1 MLGFRALSAESPTVE
16 AVPMKEARE
25 ICRDLFAP
33 NAALYWADAMGSAA
47 LGWTAFA
54 VALQTPPWS
63 WAHSLAAIVSVFA
76 LYRAILFIHELTHLP
91 KDALPG
97 FNVAWDLVVGI
108 PLALP
113 SFMYHGTHLDHHR
126 RTLYGTLRDPE
137 YVPYG
142 VPPRTKL
149 LRALIEPFLAPI
161 ALFARFLIL
170 APLSL
175 LLGAKFRS
183 TIVASAS
190 TLAIN
195 LAYRRD
201 PPKDSLRT
209 RWLWTEALASL
220 LAISVVV
227 AVSLGYL
234 PLRLLTQWY
243 IISAC
248 IAHVN
253 NLRTLAAHRY
263 RNPGGEMDV
272 QGQLADSVN
281 TPGAWWT
288 ELWAPVGLR
297 WHGLHHFLPDVPYH
311 NLGKAHRR
319 LIAALPESSVY
330 RRTLSPSLAASLLDV
345 WRHAGGAAA
354 RG

>member
-1 MLGFRALSAESPTVE
+1 MTVPSHLVDP
-16 AVPMKEARE
+16 VPMKEARE

-33 NAALYWADAMGSAA
+33 NAGLYWIDAMGSAVV
-47 LGWTAFA
+47 GWTAF
-54 VALQTPPWS
+54 
-63 WAHSLAAIVSVFA
+63 VFA
-76 LYRAILFIHELTHLP
+76 LTVPMWSPAYLALTLVATLTLYRAILFVHELTHLA
-91 KDALPG
+91 KGALPG

-126 RTLYGTLRDPE
+126 RTIYGTIHDPE

-142 VPPRTKL
+142 VPPRTKII
-149 LRALIEPFLAPI
+149 RALIEPFIAPV
-161 ALFARFLIL
+161 ALFARFLVL
-170 APLSL
+170 APLSV
-175 LLGAKFRS
+175 LLGSRFRAM
-183 TIVASAS
+183 IVSSAS

-201 PPKDSLRT
+201 PPKDSLRI
-209 RWLWTEALASL
+209 RWIWTETLASL
-220 LAISVVV
+220 VAIALVASV
-227 AVSLGYL
+227 AFDRL
-234 PLRLLTQWY
+234 PIQVLIQWY
-243 IISAC
+243 IVSAC
-248 IAHVN
+248 VAHVN

-263 RNPGGEMDV
+263 RNAGAEMDV

-319 LIAALPESSVY
+319 LIAALPASTVY
-330 RRTLSPSLAASLLDV
+330 RRTLSPSLWASLADV
-345 WRHAGGAAA
+345 WRSAGGAPN